1 MTYFVMALALVLGLA
16 QCKKDNA
23 TEQTINEGGKVS
35 ITLDVDNGGN
45 NGTRANVTPPNVSF
59 VEGDR
64 ILVAY
69 DGKYVG
75 HIDHNGTC
83 FTGTIDATG
92 DNTKPLYFY
101 FLGNKADITG
111 LTEGSSTTCT
121 VNISDQSDYPHLP
134 VISMAP
140 SDQFF
145 PSEGNHYSAHLLNKC
160 SLMKFNVTTPSSS
173 AICITGMN
181 NTVSVNFATI
191 DDEHDNG
198 FSYAMNGIGEIKM
211 KGQEGTGEKTYWAIV
226 LPQAS
231 VAIGNAY
238 TADRAYIGTRPAIEG
253 GIGTD
258 QFLNAGFSMTVNTE
272 LSSSTPLTLEA
283 LTDGTIKVNNPKNG
297 MQYTLNDGGKSTVTT
312 ADIQVSAGDKVQF
325 YGNGTSITSYSG
337 TSIAGGTA
345 DVKAYGNIMSLIDEE
360 NYATAT
366 TLSSVQ
372 AFRWFFQNNVK
383 LTDASSL
390 LLPATTLAAQCYQY
404 MFAGCT
410 SLTVA
415 PALPAE
421 TLASAQGCY
430 SYMFQNCTSL
440 TAAPALPA
448 ETLDQSCYAY
458 MFNGCSSLTTAPAL
472 PATVLRQYC
481 YQHMF
486 NGCSSLTTAPAL
498 PATVL
503 ALQCYYYMFN
513 GCSSLTTAPALPAET
528 LARNCYAYMFS
539 GCKSL
544 TAAPALP
551 AMTMVR
557 ECYQYMFKGCTSLTT
572 APALPATTLD
582 RVCYAN
588 MFNGCTSLTAA
599 PAQLPALT
607 LAQQC
612 YQNMFDGCTS
622 LTTAPALP
630 AETLANYCYQYM
642 FRNCTS
648 LTTAPTLPAT
658 TLASGC
664 YANMF
669 NGCSN
674 LSSITCLATSIGTG
688 TTSNWV
694 NGVAGTGTFTK
705 ASGVNWT
712 TGVNGIPEDWEVEVA
727 Q

>member
-1 MTYFVMALALVLGLA
+1 MRRTLYFVMALALVLGFT
-16 QCKKDNA
+16 QCKKDQP
-23 TEQTINEGGKVS
+23 TPQTQGVR
-35 ITLDVDNGGN
+35 ITLNVDGGN
-45 NGTRANVTPPNVSF
+45 NNSRVIVNPTGHTNPDYATVTF
-59 VEGDR
+59 EEGDV
-64 ILVAY
+64 I
-69 DGKYVG
+69 YVG
-75 HIDHNGTC
+75 YNNAYVGTLTYSNGT
-83 FTGTIDATG
+83 FGGTVNISEIVD
-92 DNTKPLYFY
+92 DEHLHFY
-101 FLGNKADITG
+101 FLGG
-111 LTEGSSTTCT
+111 VGFEPT
-121 VNISDQSDYPHLP
+121 VDGNTATVVISDQTQKLP
-134 VISMAP
+134 VISYSP
-140 SDQFF
+140 SKEVFTATNT
-145 PSEGNHYSAHLLNKC
+145 SYSAKLQNKV
-160 SLMKFNVTTPSSS
+160 SIMKFNVITPST
-173 AICITGMN
+173 APICITGMN

-211 KGQEGTGEKTYWAIV
+211 KGQEGSGEKTYWAIV

-238 TADRAYIGTRPAIEG
+238 TEDRAYIGTRPAIEG

-283 LTDGTIKVNNPKNG
+283 LSSGTIVVNNPKDG
-297 MQYTLNDGGKSTVTT
+297 MQYSKNGGTKTT
-312 ADIQVSAGDKVQF
+312 MSGTTTIDVDAGDKVQF

-360 NYATAT
+360 NYATAP

-472 PATVLRQYC
+472 PAT
-481 YQHMF
+481 
-486 NGCSSLTTAPAL
+486 A
-498 PATVL
+498 L

-612 YQNMFDGCTS
+612 YQYMFDG
-622 LTTAPALP
+622 
-630 AETLANYCYQYM
+630 
-642 FRNCTS
+642 CTS

-705 ASGVNWT
+705 ASGIEWP
-712 TGVNGIPEDWEVEVA
+712 TGNNGIPNDWTVVDA

>member
-1 MTYFVMALALVLGLA
+1 MKRTLCFVMALALVLGLA
-16 QCKKDNA
+16 QCKK
-23 TEQTINEGGKVS
+23 EQPLEPTNEGNVVN
-35 ITLDVDNGGN
+35 ITLNVDSGASTGSATNGSK
-45 NGTRANVTPPNVSF
+45 AEVVPPHVNF
-59 VEGDR
+59 VEGDT
-64 ILVAY
+64 ILVAS

-75 HIDHNGTC
+75 YLVHDGTT
-83 FTGTIDATG
+83 FSGGITNPTEGQ
-92 DNTKPLYFY
+92 PLYFY
-101 FLGNKADITG
+101 FLGNKIKV
-111 LTEGSSTTCT
+111 STLAAGTTNECT
-121 VNISDQSDYPHLP
+121 VNISDQTGYPALP

-140 SDQFF
+140 SEETY
-145 PSEGNHYSAHLLNKC
+145 PSNENVYTASLHNKC

-181 NTVSVNFATI
+181 NTVSVNFATV

-211 KGQEGTGEKTYWAIV
+211 KGQAGAGEKTYWAIV

-283 LTDGTIKVNNPKNG
+283 LTDGTIKVNSPKTG
-297 MQYTLNDGGKSTVTT
+297 MQYTLNDGDKSPVTT

-325 YGNGTSITSYSG
+325 YGNGTSITNYSG
-337 TSIAGGTA
+337 TKIYGGTA

-366 TLSSVQ
+366 TLTNNQ
-372 AFRWFFQNNVK
+372 AFRLFFQNNVK

-390 LLPATTLAAQCYQY
+390 LLPATTLSTQCYQ
-404 MFAGCT
+404 
-410 SLTVA
+410 
-415 PALPAE
+415 
-421 TLASAQGCY
+421 
-430 SYMFQNCTSL
+430 
-440 TAAPALPA
+440 
-448 ETLDQSCYAY
+448 
-458 MFNGCSSLTTAPAL
+458 
-472 PATVLRQYC
+472 
-481 YQHMF
+481 
-486 NGCSSLTTAPAL
+486 
-498 PATVL
+498 
-503 ALQCYYYMFN
+503 
-513 GCSSLTTAPALPAET
+513 
-528 LARNCYAYMFS
+528 YMFS

-551 AMTMVR
+551 AMTMVQ

-572 APALPATTLD
+572 APALPATKLD

-588 MFNGCTSLTAA
+588 MFNGCSSLTAA

-612 YQNMFDGCTS
+612 YQYMFDGCTS

-642 FRNCTS
+642 FNGCSKLTTAPALPATGMKTACYSYMFYGCTS

>member
-1 MTYFVMALALVLGLA
+1 MRRTLYFVMALALVLGFT
-16 QCKKDNA
+16 QCKKDQP
-23 TEQTINEGGKVS
+23 TPQTQGVR
-35 ITLDVDNGGN
+35 ITLNVDGGN
-45 NGTRANVTPPNVSF
+45 NNSRVIVNPTGHTNPDYATVTF
-59 VEGDR
+59 EEGDV
-64 ILVAY
+64 I
-69 DGKYVG
+69 YVG
-75 HIDHNGTC
+75 YNNAYVGTLTYSNGT
-83 FTGTIDATG
+83 FGGTVNISEIVD
-92 DNTKPLYFY
+92 DEHLHFY
-101 FLGNKADITG
+101 FLGG
-111 LTEGSSTTCT
+111 VGFEPT
-121 VNISDQSDYPHLP
+121 VDGNTATVVISDQTQKLP
-134 VISMAP
+134 VISYSP
-140 SDQFF
+140 SKEVFTATNT
-145 PSEGNHYSAHLLNKC
+145 SYSAKLQNKV
-160 SLMKFNVTTPSSS
+160 SIMKFNVITPST
-173 AICITGMN
+173 APICITGMN

-211 KGQEGTGEKTYWAIV
+211 KGQEGSGEKTYWAIV

-238 TADRAYIGTRPAIEG
+238 TEDRAYIGTRPAIEG

-283 LTDGTIKVNNPKNG
+283 LSSGTIVVNNPKDG
-297 MQYTLNDGGKSTVTT
+297 MQYSKNGGTKTT
-312 ADIQVSAGDKVQF
+312 MSGTTTIDVDAGDKVQF

-360 NYATAT
+360 NYATAP

-421 TLASAQGCY
+421 TL
-430 SYMFQNCTSL
+430 
-440 TAAPALPA
+440 
-448 ETLDQSCYAY
+448 DQSCYAY

-472 PATVLRQYC
+472 PAT
-481 YQHMF
+481 
-486 NGCSSLTTAPAL
+486 A
-498 PATVL
+498 L

-612 YQNMFDGCTS
+612 YQYMFDG
-622 LTTAPALP
+622 
-630 AETLANYCYQYM
+630 
-642 FRNCTS
+642 CTS

-705 ASGVNWT
+705 ASGIEWP
-712 TGVNGIPEDWEVEVA
+712 TGNNGIPNDWTVVDA